1 MKKTKT
7 ILNPVLYPLAA
18 ALASASLLCANTAFA
33 QAKPIKIG
41 VVTFMSGAA
50 AGPFGVP
57 AKNAAEV
64 TADALNA
71 GTVPAPYATKGFGGA
86 PIELVYTDEAGSTSK
101 QVSEYRNLVNQ
112 GVDFIVGY
120 TSSGNC
126 LAVSP
131 VAEELKKV
139 TLLFD
144 CGTPRVFEDASFKYV
159 FRPVATATMD
169 NVGAARYVAERK
181 PDLKTYAGIN
191 QNYAWGQDAWSDFEG
206 TLHVLKPDAK
216 SVSSQMPK
224 LGAGQYN
231 AEISSLLAA
240 QPDVLHSS
248 FWGGDLEGLVVQA
261 GPRDLFKKSLTV
273 LTAGET
279 ATHGKTRLPDGVI
292 IGARGLYGVF
302 APDNALN
309 RWLRSA
315 YSAKFGDTPSY
326 PSYKMTQS
334 LLALKAA
341 YEKAQ
346 QANGGEQPSAD
357 QVIAAF
363 EHLSFDSPAGKVTLS
378 LGKGHQAA
386 QGTAFGVIKNVDGKP
401 TVVDVKQYA
410 VDEVTPPEGVKSA
423 DWIKA
428 GLKH

>member
-1 MKKTKT
+1 MKRVIQRGMK
-7 ILNPVLYPLAA
+7 PLAL
-18 ALASASLLCANTAFA
+18 ALAAGAAIASVATSA
-33 QAKPIKIG
+33 QADGKPIKIG
-41 VVTFMSGAA
+41 IVTFMSGAA

-57 AKNAAEV
+57 AKNAAEI
-64 TADALNA
+64 TAAELNA
-71 GTVPAPYATKGFGGA
+71 GKVPAPYATKGFGGA
-86 PIELVYTDEAGSTSK
+86 PIELVYIDEAGSTSK
-101 QVSEYRNLVNQ
+101 QVSEYRNLLNQ
-112 GVDFIVGY
+112 GVDYVVGY

-126 LAVSP
+126 LAIAP

-139 TLLFD
+139 TLFFD

-181 PDLKTYAGIN
+181 PDLQTYAGIN
-191 QNYAWGQDAWSDFEG
+191 QNYAWGQDAWADFEG
-206 TLHVLKPDAK
+206 TLKALKPNAK
-216 SVSSQMPK
+216 AVSSQMPQ

-231 AEISSLLAA
+231 AGISSLLAA
-240 QPDVLHSS
+240 HPDVLHSS

-292 IGARGLYGVF
+292 IGARGMYGMF

-309 RWLRSA
+309 RWLRTA
-315 YSAKFGDTPSY
+315 YSAKFTDTPSY
-326 PSYKMTQS
+326 PSYKMNQS
-334 LLALKAA
+334 ILALKAA

-346 QANGGEQPSAD
+346 AANGGKQPTPE
-357 QVIAAF
+357 QVIASF
-363 EHLSFDSPAGKVTLS
+363 EHLAFDAPAGKIGLT

-386 QGTAFGVIKNVDGKP
+386 QGTAFGIVKNVNGKV
-401 TVVDVKQYA
+401 TVTDVKQYSIA
-410 VDEVTPPEGVKSA
+410 EVTPPEGVKSA
-423 DWIKA
+423 EWIKG
-428 GLKH
+428 GLKR